1 MKVLLIK
8 GRFCHEDV
16 TERFASA
23 EAAKRL
29 YPYCTFVDAP
39 DFVFPGWGFE
49 PDAHGDDRC
58 LRPGVPEGFAYD
70 DSCGCFVPDGGDPHA
85 AV

>member
-1 MKVLLIK
+1 MKVFLIK

-23 EAAKRL
+23 AAAERE
-29 YPYCTFVDAP
+29 YPYCVFAEAP
-39 DFVFPGWGFE
+39 DFVYPGWGYDE
-49 PDAHGDDRC
+49 TVDGDERFI
-58 LRPGVPEGFAYD
+58 RPGTPDGYRYD
-70 DSCGCFVPDGGDPHA
+70 DGCGCFVPAGGDRNA